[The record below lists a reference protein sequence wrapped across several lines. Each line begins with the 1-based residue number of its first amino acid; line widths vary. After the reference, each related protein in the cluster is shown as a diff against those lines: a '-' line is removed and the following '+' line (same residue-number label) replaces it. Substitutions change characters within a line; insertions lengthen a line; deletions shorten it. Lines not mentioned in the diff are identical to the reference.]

1 LNVNLENLFYFFTI
15 KYLAKLKKS
24 PLAGTWWRAESPAC
38 NPTASFLSPITMD
51 LL

>member
-1 LNVNLENLFYFFTI
+1 MSNPENLFYFFAI

-24 PLAGTWWRAESPAC
+24 PLAGTWWRAGSTAH
-38 NPTASFLSPITMD
+38 NLTASFLSCIVIE